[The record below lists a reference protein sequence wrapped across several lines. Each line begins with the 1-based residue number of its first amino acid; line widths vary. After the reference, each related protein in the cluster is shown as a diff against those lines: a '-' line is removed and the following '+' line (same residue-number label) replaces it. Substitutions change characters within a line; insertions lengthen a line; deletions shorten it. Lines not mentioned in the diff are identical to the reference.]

1 MNEYRGPDNVAEE
14 LEETVIPDF
23 EVEALARVLLPKVQ
37 AYFESPEGQEA
48 FAEWK
53 KQQNS
58 DDT

>member
-37 AYFESPEGQEA
+37 AYFKSPEGQAA
-48 FAEWK
+48 FEKW
-53 KQQNS
+53 KQQHS
-58 DDT
+58 DT